1 MKKSE
6 LFAKLKDHLNLKNI
20 NQAPKVDKVIVAM
33 GIGSLVT
40 RKGHK
45 DFEEF
50 ERNLIRITGQKPVLI
65 KSRKAISNFKL
76 REGVPVMLKVTL
88 RGERAYD
95 FLDRFCKLVLPRV
108 RDFS

>member
-50 ERNLIRITGQKPVLI
+50 EI
-65 KSRKAISNFKL
+65 
-76 REGVPVMLKVTL
+76 
-88 RGERAYD
+88 
-95 FLDRFCKLVLPRV
+95 
-108 RDFS
+108 